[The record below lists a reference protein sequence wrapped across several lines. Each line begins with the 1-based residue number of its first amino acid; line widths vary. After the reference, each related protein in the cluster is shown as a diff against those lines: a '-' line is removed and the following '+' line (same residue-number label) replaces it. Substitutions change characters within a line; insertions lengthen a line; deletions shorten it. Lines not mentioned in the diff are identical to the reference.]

1 MCKDNRDI
9 TNYDGN
15 TMEIYNG
22 RGVHCYIAIVIYHR
36 RLNKFSLPTIFDN
49 IYSASNM
56 TF

>member
-1 MCKDNRDI
+1 MRKDKRNI

-22 RGVHCYIAIVIYHR
+22 VRCYIAIVIYHR
-36 RLNKFSLPTIFDN
+36 RLNKFPLPTIFDN